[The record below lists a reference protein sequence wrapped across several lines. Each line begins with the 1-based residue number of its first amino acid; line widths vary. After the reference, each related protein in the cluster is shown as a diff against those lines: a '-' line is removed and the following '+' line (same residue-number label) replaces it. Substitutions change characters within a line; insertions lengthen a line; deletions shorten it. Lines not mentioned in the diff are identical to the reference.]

1 MGGGLE
7 GEGRYRKSES
17 AAPTKLL
24 PRRVLDLET
33 LTGASMAL
41 IPSPSPVTG
50 RREDFAVRFIAWLG
64 DSFVAPVP
72 CGRLSFPK
80 TGSGVVLHN
89 PRVIETRNHRH
100 TVLTRTH
107 RLLLKLEPLPPIHS
121 NGQ

>member
-64 DSFVAPVP
+64 DFVRGPGPLWPAVFPQDRFG
-72 CGRLSFPK
+72 GRSPQ
-80 TGSGVVLHN
+80 S
-89 PRVIETRNHRH
+89 PRDRD
-100 TVLTRTH
+100 
-107 RLLLKLEPLPPIHS
+107 P
-121 NGQ
+121 